1 MFNNILSVSIENLVG
16 LECLRLNTNWQE
28 KDIFN
33 KLLCDFI
40 PSKITEILPLE
51 NKTYAFKWNDEKYF
65 NELLENTEYKN
76 IVSKLSE
83 YDIFI
88 FWQ

>member
-1 MFNNILSVSIENLVG
+1 MNMFNNILSVSIENLVG

-40 PSKITEILPLE
+40 FTLLSLIPIL
-51 NKTYAFKWNDEKYF
+51 
-65 NELLENTEYKN
+65 
-76 IVSKLSE
+76 
-83 YDIFI
+83 
-88 FWQ
+88 